1 LVYATRCAGMGV
13 SNLPSAAVEN
23 DLRSGDL
30 SALQWVEPFAVVT
43 RMARHPKR
51 WQSPA
56 LRAFLEAA
64 REVFGHA
71 LTPDSLAGLRAQRPA
86 EERARA
92 RIL

>member
-1 LVYATRCAGMGV
+1 MVYVKRCAGMGV
-13 SNLPSAAVEN
+13 SIMPSAAVEN

-30 SALQWVEPFAVVT
+30 FALRWGEPFAVAT
-43 RMARHPKR
+43 RMARHPER

-71 LTPDSLAGLRAQRPA
+71 LTPDALAGLRA
-86 EERARA
+86 
-92 RIL
+92 